1 VIDTR
6 SALRSTLKVDVSL
19 LTPVAGAI
27 TAIPVIAIFIFGL
40 SVGTART
47 AISMAIGANLIAI
60 VSLVG
65 APRLSIRL
73 AIIDALTMGLSVFVG
88 TVTHPYPWL
97 HMTLLVP
104 WCFGAGMLVIF
115 GQTQA
120 TIGSQAIIAYVV
132 LGRFSG
138 TPLVALHLGLF
149 VVIGALVEVLAL
161 VILRLPPSLRYQRGR
176 MANGFE
182 AVAEL
187 ARSDPGRSAT
197 DVLPILD
204 DAERALSAPS
214 LFGRTDVRDLRA
226 ILDQARRVRLELTTM
241 AGLRIRLARERTSHD
256 SSGIETCLEIVAP
269 TLVEMAVALRKGP
282 EESRWRLALGR
293 FEGALATLQHGF
305 DDSALNG
312 DVIARQCVE
321 HLNAIGGQLRSAG
334 KLVEEL
340 DQSDGRH
347 VWRPSVPALRGLD
360 FGHFQSDV
368 AVVRGNLHRSSPAWR
383 HAVRLAVAVPL
394 AATVGASLSLPRSY
408 WLPFAVAV
416 ILKPDYSTLVK
427 RGLGR
432 LMGTVLGAT
441 VAAVLVSELHP
452 NLVLTTLLV
461 ALTSWMAYSTW
472 AASFSVAIGF
482 VTAMVLILLSTS
494 ITDTLGTALDRL
506 IDISLGGAIAVV
518 AYLVWPTSPRAGVRE
533 AQAAL
538 FLALRDYLEQVV
550 TLVDGRNPDPDV
562 IARCSRTVRLAWAK
576 SEAAVGRSVEE
587 PAATR
592 VDPSEGRGLLAA
604 ALRILRAIHALRI
617 EAERGATIST
627 LASVNSLSSS
637 CVDSLERLGKWFS
650 DQLFGPVDELRPLFL
665 DAEQALSA
673 NNAPP
678 SISLHLDELVNALNT
693 ATHLAGLATPATS
706 E

>member
-1 VIDTR
+1 MIDTL
-6 SALRSTLKVDVSL
+6 SALRSTLKVDFSL

-27 TAIPVIAIFIFGL
+27 TALPLVAIFIIGL
-40 SVGTART
+40 SVGTTRT

-73 AIIDALTMGLSVFVG
+73 AFVDALTMGLSVFVG

-97 HMTLLVP
+97 HTSLLVP
-104 WCFGAGMLVIF
+104 WCFGAGMLVVF

-138 TPLVALHLGLF
+138 SPAAALHLGLF
-149 VVIGALVEVLAL
+149 VVVGALVEVLAL

-182 AVAEL
+182 AVADL

-241 AGLRIRLARERTSHD
+241 AGLRIRLAREPTSSD
-256 SSGIETCLEIVAP
+256 SSPIETCLEVVAAA
-269 TLVEMAVALRKGP
+269 LVEMALALRKSP
-282 EESRWRLALGR
+282 DDSRWRLAL
-293 FEGALATLQHGF
+293 EQSISTLAPLQHSF
-305 DDSALNG
+305 DDGTLNG
-312 DVIARQCVE
+312 DIIARQCVA

-340 DQSDGRH
+340 DQSAGRH
-347 VWRPSVPALRGLD
+347 VWRPSIPALRGLD

-368 AVVRGNLHRSSPAWR
+368 AVVRGNLHRSSPALR

-394 AATVGASLSLPRSY
+394 SAILGSLLSLPRSY

-432 LMGTVLGAT
+432 LVGTVLGAT

-452 NLVLTTLLV
+452 DLVLTTLLV
-461 ALTSWMAYSTW
+461 ALTSWITYSTW

-494 ITDTLGTALDRL
+494 ITDTIGTALDRL
-506 IDISLGGAIAVV
+506 IDVSLGGAIAVV

-533 AQAAL
+533 AQSTL
-538 FLALRDYLEQVV
+538 YLALRDYLERVV
-550 TLVDGRNPDPDV
+550 KLVEKRDLDPDLV
-562 IARCSRTVRLAWAK
+562 AQSSRMVRLAWAK

-592 VDPSEGRGLLAA
+592 VDPSEGRGLLAT
-604 ALRILRAIHALRI
+604 ALRILRATHALRI
-617 EAERGATIST
+617 EAERGATIAT
-627 LASVNSLSSS
+627 LAPFDKLGSN
-637 CVDSLERLGKWFS
+637 CVDSLERLGNWFADQPTRPVS
-650 DQLFGPVDELRPLFL
+650 DLRPLFL
-665 DAEQALSA
+665 ATEQALIEVD
-673 NNAPP
+673 APP
-678 SISLHLDELVNALNT
+678 SIALHFDELVNAINT
-693 ATHLAGLATPATS
+693 ASHLAGLTVPARS
-706 E
+706 S

>member
-1 VIDTR
+1 MIDTR
-6 SALRSTLKVDVSL
+6 SALRSTLKVDFSL

-27 TAIPVIAIFIFGL
+27 TAMPLVAIFIFGL

-104 WCFGAGMLVIF
+104 WCFGAGMLVVF

-149 VVIGALVEVLAL
+149 VVTGALVEVLAL

-241 AGLRIRLARERTSHD
+241 AGLRIRMVRERTSHD
-256 SSGIETCLEIVAP
+256 TAEIETCLEVVAA
-269 TLVEMAVALRKGP
+269 TLVEMAVALRKSP
-282 EESRWRLALGR
+282 EESRWRLALGQ
-293 FEGALATLQHGF
+293 FVGALAALQHAF
-305 DDSALNG
+305 DDGDLNG

-340 DQSDGRH
+340 DQSGGRH

-360 FGHFQSDV
+360 FGNFQSDV
-368 AVVRGNLHRSSPAWR
+368 AVVRGNLHRSSPALR

-394 AATVGASLSLPRSY
+394 AAILGASLSLPRSY

-432 LMGTVLGAT
+432 LVGTVLGAT

-494 ITDTLGTALDRL
+494 ITDTIGTALDRL

-518 AYLVWPTSPRAGVRE
+518 AYLIWPTSPRAGVRE

-550 TLVDGRNPDPDV
+550 KLVDDRDPNPDV
-562 IARCSRTVRLAWAK
+562 IAQSSRTVRLAWAK

-650 DQLFGPVDELRPLFL
+650 DQPFGPVNELRPLFL

-678 SISLHLDELVNALNT
+678 SISLHFDELVNALNT